1 MIEGLQTPWPAR
13 PCRPSMHTEPIE
25 TESRFRLFA
34 PVGRTLRLWLWA
46 ALAGLLAAGATTGF
60 RWLIGQVEWLA
71 TGHTGGLVQAAR
83 AIAPWHRALVCA
95 GGGLLAG
102 LTLAWGRRWAR
113 RGPHGDE
120 HLDYIDAA
128 RHGRVDLNDRMTLTR
143 SVSALLSV
151 GTGASIGRE
160 GPMVQMS
167 AWLAALLARWVP
179 LQPQERTTLLV
190 CGIAAGIGSAYHA
203 PVAGVVFVLE
213 LALGFIVPHAIAPV
227 LIAAATSS
235 SLIYW
240 LVEPK
245 PLYSMA
251 EVTQLPTSLGIALVA
266 GVVFGGIGLALLVLL
281 EKSRAAF
288 AHVRSLTWRLGLG
301 GLAVGLLSAGVPEVW
316 GNGYSVVAD
325 VLRGDS
331 AWHWLALVLVVKVA
345 ATALSS
351 GSGAIGGVFT
361 PSLFVGATAG
371 SVFAQAALLYLPPA
385 WIGDPRV
392 LAVIGM
398 AAVLSAVTH
407 APLMAIVMVLE
418 MTNQF
423 QLTVPAML
431 ACGVAYAISTQLGGR
446 PLYGNPIEAHR

>member
-1 MIEGLQTPWPAR
+1 MPEPNEPASS
-13 PCRPSMHTEPIE
+13 PEP
-25 TESRFRLFA
+25 RFRLFA
-34 PVGRTLRLWLWA
+34 PAGQTLRLWFWA
-46 ALAGLLAAGATTGF
+46 AVTGALAAAATTLF
-60 RWLIGQVEWLA
+60 RTLIRAVEWIA
-71 TGHTGGLVQAAR
+71 TGHDGGLVDAAR
-83 AIAPWHRALVCA
+83 SLAPWHRALVCT

-102 LTLAWGRRWAR
+102 LALALGRRWSR
-113 RGPHGDE
+113 RGPAGDE

-151 GTGASIGRE
+151 GTGAAIGRE
-160 GPMVQMS
+160 GPMVQTA
-167 AWLAALLARWVP
+167 AWFAALLARWLP
-179 LQPQERTTLLV
+179 LQPRERTTLLI

-227 LIAAATSS
+227 LISAATASA
-235 SLIYW
+235 LIYG

-245 PLYSMA
+245 PLYA
-251 EVTQLPTSLGIALVA
+251 VDALAPLPTSLGAALIAGL
-266 GVVFGGIGLALLVLL
+266 VFGAVGWSLLVLL
-281 EKSRAAF
+281 EKSRTAF
-288 AHVRSLTWRLGLG
+288 GRIRSPVWRLGLG
-301 GLAVGLLSAGVPEVW
+301 GLLVGLLSAGVPEVW
-316 GNGYSVVAD
+316 GNGYSVVSE
-325 VLRGDS
+325 VLQGDRLWP
-331 AWHWLALVLVVKVA
+331 ALALLLIVKVV

-371 SVFAQAALLYLPPA
+371 SLLAQTAALYLPAA
-385 WIGDPRV
+385 WVGDPRV

-398 AAVLSAVTH
+398 AAVLASVTH

-418 MTNQF
+418 MTSQF
-423 QLTVPAML
+423 HLTVPTML
-431 ACGVAYAISTQLGGR
+431 ACGVAYAVSTQFGAR